1 MKSTLDRRR
10 LCWMW
15 VIIFWSRFSIL
26 ESPWPQM
33 MTWYPL
39 ICLTVPTD
47 STLIRSADSI
57 ADVYFGWKLLVT
69 HKCCSDISVKAKAF
83 HNHKS
88 LTNNFVSA
96 APLSPVWA
104 VRCDVVTSPPR
115 SPPSDVTLSH
125 SAQIKSLPISKL
137 VPLVFA
143 VCCLQAQFVFSE
155 GDGTWPILTDCR
167 QFVREYNKGL
177 LRLLW
182 FVGSRQEVSGDIRS
196 GWCE

>member
-47 STLIRSADSI
+47 NALITSTDSI

-69 HKCCSDISVKAKAF
+69 HKCCSNISVKAKAF
-83 HNHKS
+83 LNHKS

-96 APLSPVWA
+96 ALLSPVWLS
-104 VRCDVVTSPPR
+104 DVTWWHLPPR
-115 SPPSDVTLSH
+115 SSPSDVTLSH

-155 GDGTWPILTDCR
+155 GDGPG
-167 QFVREYNKGL
+167 QF
-177 LRLLW
+177 
-182 FVGSRQEVSGDIRS
+182 
-196 GWCE
+196 